1 MVSHRIRL
9 ESAAEVDEEVIAWLR
24 RAYDA
29 A

>member
-1 MVSHRIRL
+1 MVTHRMRL
-9 ESAAEVDEEVIAWLR
+9 AEPAELTDDVFGWLR